1 MCASDQASDDS
12 LHQCFCFSP
21 PLQIVPYRDSKVT
34 HLFKNYFDGEGKVRM
49 IVCVSPMAGDYDESI
64 VSGGGGAISIRVNFF
79 ITHSTESMLYL
90 ATTDSLLP
98 PPLSLQH
105 VMRFAEVTQEVVVD
119 RPQTVQY
126 VCSDI
131 CIVIM

>member
-1 MCASDQASDDS
+1 
-12 LHQCFCFSP
+12 
-21 PLQIVPYRDSKVT
+21 
-34 HLFKNYFDGEGKVRM
+34 
-49 IVCVSPMAGDYDESI
+49 
-64 VSGGGGAISIRVNFF
+64 
-79 ITHSTESMLYL
+79 MLYL